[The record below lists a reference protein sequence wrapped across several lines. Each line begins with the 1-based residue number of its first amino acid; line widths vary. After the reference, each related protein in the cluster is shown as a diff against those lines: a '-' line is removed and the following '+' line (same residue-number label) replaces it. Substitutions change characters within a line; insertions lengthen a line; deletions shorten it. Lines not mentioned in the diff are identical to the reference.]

1 MSGHLQPSVGW
12 NRLVPANAAFMART
26 DLAQTR
32 MLGFTAV
39 HQDTVTSLLQGIL
52 GPLPT
57 VRHAG
62 GVTADIMAFL
72 RGSGL
77 RVEEDVRIYRTEG
90 EAEAHADRLIREGRK
105 LFWPYPTR
113 AGRFADADHLVTPA
127 VWEKVNAKDNLAELV
142 PHANL
147 PPRRIL
153 PIAELDRLAF
163 GQPVYLK
170 AGGSLATGWG
180 YAVRHCPDPG
190 AMHEAKQWFAA
201 RAADI
206 AAVIVE
212 EDVAAARS
220 WCAGL
225 GITGEGVICFGGAEQ
240 LFSAPGRQSG
250 SLIESHDKMP
260 RDIAELAIAVGRK
273 AAQAGFRGLAGLD
286 IGQSADGRLTVF
298 DPNFRFNASTAQI
311 LFHDAFA
318 TRSGMPV
325 SLSFNVRV
333 ERPMGEVVARLEMPV
348 ETGIFMPMR
357 LFDCSLLP
365 LAANASLVTG
375 LVCGADRADA
385 EARAAA
391 LLAAISP

>member
-1 MSGHLQPSVGW
+1 MSGYLQPSVEW

-39 HQDTVTSLLQGIL
+39 HQDSVTSLLQGIL
-52 GPLPT
+52 GPLPS

-72 RGSGL
+72 RASGL
-77 RVEEDVRIYRTEG
+77 RVEEDIRIYRTED
-90 EAEAHADRLIREGRK
+90 EAEAHADQLIREGRK

-113 AGRFADADHLVTPA
+113 TGRFADAGHLVTPA
-127 VWEKVNAKDNLAELV
+127 VWEKVNAKEHLADFV

-153 PIAELDRLAF
+153 TIAELDRLAF

-170 AGGSLATGWG
+170 AGGGLATGWG
-180 YAVRHCPDPG
+180 HAVRHCPDPS
-190 AMHEAKQWFAA
+190 ALQEAKLWFAA

-206 AAVIVE
+206 PAVIVE
-212 EDVAAARS
+212 EEVAEARS

-225 GITGEGVICFGGAEQ
+225 GITGDGVVCFGGAEQ

-250 SLIESHDKMP
+250 SLIDSHDKMP
-260 RDIAELAIAVGRK
+260 RDIAELAVAVGQK
-273 AAQAGFRGLAGLD
+273 AAKAGFRGLAGLD

-298 DPNFRFNASTAQI
+298 DPNFRFNASTSQI

-318 TRSGMPV
+318 ARSGMPV

-333 ERPMGEVVARLEMPV
+333 ERPMGEIIPRLEGPV
-348 ETGIFMPMR
+348 GTGVFMPLR

-365 LAANASLVTG
+365 LPADASLVTG

-391 LLAAISP
+391 LLAAISR